1 MSFIDLLKQERELFE
16 QNLTSTNGIE
26 DLNVLSSIRN
36 RIEEYN
42 LEFSEYITLAKR
54 TCVDQ
59 GKCSN
64 LYHSIEGVFT
74 EMGEIVDIFKKHSR
88 YGKPIDVVNL
98 KEEVGDLL
106 WYVAIPYNEELLND
120 FSTEFNLYDVKFD
133 KWCEKTT
140 RHIMNSFISNVLY
153 NNCLSYKDVCKMCSK
168 FFGFDEKDMSDIMK
182 MNIKKL
188 YLRYGEKFSSE
199 KALNRN
205 LKSEREILEGVK
217 NV

>member
-1 MSFIDLLKQERELFE
+1 MSFIDLLKQEKELSE

-26 DLNVLSSIRN
+26 DLNALSSIRN

-54 TCVDQ
+54 TMVDQ
-59 GKCSN
+59 GKYSN

-74 EMGEIVDIFKKHSR
+74 EMGEIIDIFKKHSR

-106 WYVAIPYNEELLND
+106 WYVAIPYNEGILDD
-120 FSTEFNLYDVKFD
+120 FSTEFSIYPAEFD
-133 KWCEKTT
+133 EWNQELT
-140 RHIMNSFISNVLY
+140 RYIIHDYIKRTILNDHLK
-153 NNCLSYKDVCKMCSK
+153 YKDVCKMCSYY
-168 FFGFDEKDMSDIMK
+168 FGFNEKDMSDIMK
-182 MNIKKL
+182 TNIKKL